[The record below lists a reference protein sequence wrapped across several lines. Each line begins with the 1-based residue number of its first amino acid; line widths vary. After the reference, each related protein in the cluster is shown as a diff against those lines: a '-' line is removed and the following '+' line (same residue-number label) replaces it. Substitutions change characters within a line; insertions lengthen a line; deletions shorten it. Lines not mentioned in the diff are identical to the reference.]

1 MMPVFVKKT
10 KWTLMIKPSVCLYP
24 FGTPDLR
31 LFMRIAQLG
40 YAGVEPLG
48 EPDQLSCWKSG
59 ETILPVTS
67 ITAAARMSKGR
78 DLTSADAGIRMRTID
93 HYRLCL
99 DEAERLGA
107 PSIGVAVAAVGRHWL
122 NDELDT
128 ELSRA
133 ADGLAFLEQTAS
145 SRGIVLCLEVL
156 NRYASPYL
164 NTVSSAL
171 SFLNQHGLEKI
182 MLGLDFFHMN
192 IEEASIP
199 GALRLCGA
207 RLGNLHV
214 CDNTRRKP
222 GSGSIDFRAAGAALA
237 EIGYQS
243 AAALET
249 AALASAVGQEAA
261 TPGALSELHS
271 DLEDYV
277 PFLWQSAWPLQ
288 MTRATA

>member
-1 MMPVFVKKT
+1 
-10 KWTLMIKPSVCLYP
+10 MIKPSVCLYP
-24 FGTPDLR
+24 FGAPDTR
-31 LFMRIAQLG
+31 LLMRIAQLG
-40 YAGVEPLG
+40 YAGVEILG
-48 EPDQLSCWKSG
+48 EPDQLSSWKPSD
-59 ETILPVTS
+59 TILPVTS
-67 ITAAARMSKGR
+67 ITAAARMSKAR
-78 DLTSADAGIRMRTID
+78 DLTSADAGIRMQTID
-93 HYRLCL
+93 HYRICL

-107 PSIGVAVAAVGRHWL
+107 PSIGVAVASVGRHWL
-122 NDELDT
+122 NDNQDT

-133 ADGLAFLEQTAS
+133 ADGLAYLEQSAGA
-145 SRGIVLCLEVL
+145 RGVLLCLEVL

-171 SFLNQHGLEKI
+171 SFLNQHRLEKI
-182 MLGLDFFHMN
+182 KLGLDFFHMN

-214 CDNTRRKP
+214 CDNTRQKP
-222 GSGSIDFRAAGAALA
+222 GSGSIDFQVAGAALA

-249 AALASAVGQEAA
+249 AASASTVGKEA
-261 TPGALSELHS
+261 TTQGALSELHS

-277 PFLWQSAWPLQ
+277 PFLRQSAWPLQ
-288 MTRATA
+288 MSDRAT